1 MGAES
6 KLVFTPVAEKVN
18 QRKNLSVKGLCGS
31 AWSFLYAQCAHDFE
45 KNIVIICN
53 NNEDALYVLND
64 LQALQDKKPLYL
76 PYSYINAYPAN
87 GGEKTQTASQ
97 QQRIETLEKIT
108 SSDKRNIIVTYTEAL
123 FEKIPNK
130 NSLSENTF
138 KIAVKEKLSIEFLE
152 EFLFSYH
159 FNRVDFVAQPGEFA
173 IRGGII
179 DVFSFSSNTPYRI
192 ELFGDEIESIRSFDP
207 VTQLSITRYDGVVI
221 TPNITSEDL
230 SDNKIC
236 FLDTLPDAD
245 TLLFIK
251 DADYLLQKTEQLFD
265 KAATAYEALTETV
278 QQEPHKL
285 FCKADELKDALQKK
299 QTIETNTNP

>member
-18 QRKNLSVKGLCGS
+18 QEKNLSVKGLCGS

-76 PYSYINAYPAN
+76 PYSYINAYDF
-87 GGEKTQTASQ
+87 EKTQTASQ

-108 SSDKRNIIVTYTEAL
+108 SSDKKNIIVTHTEAL

-173 IRGGII
+173 IRG
-179 DVFSFSSNTPYRI
+179 
-192 ELFGDEIESIRSFDP
+192 
-207 VTQLSITRYDGVVI
+207 
-221 TPNITSEDL
+221 
-230 SDNKIC
+230 
-236 FLDTLPDAD
+236 
-245 TLLFIK
+245 
-251 DADYLLQKTEQLFD
+251 
-265 KAATAYEALTETV
+265 
-278 QQEPHKL
+278 
-285 FCKADELKDALQKK
+285 
-299 QTIETNTNP
+299 